1 MTLEQ
6 VTRQLTSY
14 IRDPES
20 VGLPEGFE
28 ARRLNIYRDLFYKNI
43 EGFISSG
50 FPVLRSLFEDDVW
63 RDIVRDFMIQHR
75 CHAPYFLEISQE
87 FLLYLQN
94 SRVRR
99 AEDPAFMQKLAH
111 YE

>member
-43 EGFISSG
+43 EGFISSS

-75 CHAPYFLEISQE
+75 CHTPYFLEISQE
-87 FLLYLQN
+87 FLLYLQH